1 MVSDRNIYLQ
11 QVPQEEALQILQDK
25 LNDCQFYSK
34 IDTEKVCA
42 ENSLNRV
49 TANAIYGKISSPHYI
64 AASMDGIAVDS
75 SDTYGAS
82 ESNPIFLEMEKQ
94 AVEIDTGDI
103 LPGDKDSVIKIE
115 DVNLTDDN
123 KAEIISASV
132 PWKNVRPI
140 GEDIVATEM
149 LFPSNHKIRPCD
161 IGAILAGGITEIEV
175 HKLPKVAVLPTGTE
189 LVDPGENLNPG
200 DIIEYNSRVMAA
212 MVNEWGGVPVKLP
225 KTIDDYEKLKK
236 EVQNALVDNDIL
248 IINAGSSA
256 GREDYTAS
264 LIKELGELLVHGVAI
279 KPGKP
284 VVLGIIAGKP
294 VIGIPGFP
302 VSAALS
308 FEIFVKPLVYALAK
322 KAFPQ
327 KEKIK
332 CKLSRRVYSPLGSDE
347 YVRVNIGKIKNN
359 YIANPLSRG
368 AGKIMSLVKAQGI
381 LRVSRFSEGLEAGE
395 EVDIELLQSL
405 KEIKNSLL
413 IIGSHDLSLDVLN
426 DWMNKIYPGY
436 SIVSSHVGSLGGL
449 LALKRGEAHA
459 AGVHLLDPETG
470 EYNISY
476 IKKYLPDLKMKLVN
490 LVYRDQGLLVKK
502 GNPYNIKGIEDLKRS
517 EITYINRQKGAGTRV
532 LLDYLLDKNNIS
544 SSKIKGYER
553 EEFTHLNVGVAI
565 SSGTAVT
572 GMGIKTAAD
581 ALGLDFIPIAK
592 EKYDLCIP
600 ADIFDTDLINK
611 LLQLFNNTE
620 LQKKLQSMGYDIK
633 SIGEII
639 SCD

>member
-11 QVPQEEALQILQDK
+11 QVPQEEALEILLDK
-25 LNDCQFYSK
+25 LKECDFYSK
-34 IDTEKVCA
+34 IETEIIRVEK
-42 ENSLNRV
+42 SLNRV
-49 TANAIYGKISSPHYI
+49 TANAVYGKISSPHYI

-82 ESNPIFLEMEKQ
+82 ESNPIFLEMGKQ

-103 LPGDKDSVIKIE
+103 LPEDKDSVIKIE
-115 DVNLTDDN
+115 DVNFTNDN
-123 KAEIISASV
+123 KVEIISASV

-149 LFPSNHKIRPCD
+149 LFPSNHKIRPYD

-175 HKLPKVAVLPTGTE
+175 YKLPRVAILPTGTE
-189 LVDPGENLNPG
+189 LVEPGEKLNPG
-200 DIIEYNSRVMAA
+200 DIIEYNSRVMSA
-212 MVNEWGGVPVKLP
+212 MISEWGGIPVRLK
-225 KTIDDYEKLKK
+225 KTIDDYNKLKK
-236 EVQNALVDNDIL
+236 EIQNSLVYNDVL
-248 IINAGSSA
+248 IVNAGSSA

-284 VVLGIIAGKP
+284 VVIGIVKGKP

-308 FEIFVKPLVYALAK
+308 FEIFVKPLIYRLTK
-322 KAFPQ
+322 KSLPE
-327 KEKIK
+327 KEKVK
-332 CKLSRRVYSPLGSDE
+332 CKLSRRVYSPLGSEE

-359 YIANPLSRG
+359 YVANPLSRG

-395 EVDIELLQSL
+395 EVDVELLQCL
-405 KEIKNSLL
+405 KEIRNSLL

-436 SIVSSHVGSLGGL
+436 AIVSSHVGSLGGL

-459 AGVHLLDPETG
+459 AGVHLLDPENG
-470 EYNISY
+470 KYNVSY
-476 IKKYLPDLKMKLVN
+476 IKKYLPNMKVKLVN
-490 LVYRDQGLLVKK
+490 LAYRDQGLMVKK
-502 GNPYNIKGIEDLKRS
+502 GNPYNVKGIEDLKRT

-532 LLDYLLDKNNIS
+532 LLDYLLDENAIS
-544 SSKIKGYER
+544 SSEIQGYER
-553 EEFTHLNVGVAI
+553 EEFTHLNVGAAI
-565 SSGTAVT
+565 LSGTAVT

-581 ALGLDFIPIAK
+581 ALGLDFVPIAK

-600 ADIFDTDLINK
+600 SDIFDTDLINK
-611 LLQLFNNTE
+611 LLQLFNKSQ
-620 LQKKLQSMGYDIK
+620 LQKKLQHMGYDIK
-633 SIGEII
+633 SIGEVIN
-639 SCD
+639 CG